1 MVFILEGG
9 ILKKKDNKDMF
20 KGLAYITQ
28 IGLSIV
34 TPIILGV
41 YFGNWLDKKLKTDM
55 VFSIV
60 FIIVGTMAGFL
71 NLFKL
76 GPKNPNKKEW

>member
-1 MVFILEGG
+1 MN
-9 ILKKKDNKDMF
+9 KKDNRDIF

-34 TPIILGV
+34 TPIVLGAIL
-41 YFGNWLDKKLKTDM
+41 GNWLDSVFKTEM

-60 FIIVGTMAGFL
+60 LIILGALAGFL
-71 NLFKL
+71 NLFKI
-76 GPKNPNKKEW
+76 GPNKPNKKE

>member
-1 MVFILEGG
+1 M
-9 ILKKKDNKDMF
+9 KKKDNRDMF
-20 KGLAYITQ
+20 KGLAFITQ
-28 IGLSIV
+28 IGLSII

-41 YFGNWLDKKLKTDM
+41 YIGKWLDKKLNTDM

-60 FIIVGTMAGFL
+60 FIIIGTLAGFL

-76 GPKNPNKKEW
+76 GPKNPKKKGW

>member
-1 MVFILEGG
+1 MGFILEGG

-41 YFGNWLDKKLKTDM
+41 YFGNWLDKKLNKDM

-60 FIIVGTMAGFL
+60 FIIIGAMAGFL
-71 NLFKL
+71 TLFKL
-76 GPKNPNKKEW
+76 SYC